1 MKYYIA
7 ITAVHFWKLQWAHLM
22 NIFIAKAS
30 VYCTKIFCDK
40 EWKMFY
46 FICAIFCDNHLTMVL
61 ITPVDTRLKDASVT
75 MNQLYVKKRKRLVSI
90 ILGFIF
96 VFIYN
101 MLLNIGILLC
111 IFKYCYD
118 WDNEGS
124 SATLYPRNTSMTCI
138 N

>member
-1 MKYYIA
+1 
-7 ITAVHFWKLQWAHLM
+7 
-22 NIFIAKAS
+22 
-30 VYCTKIFCDK
+30 
-40 EWKMFY
+40 
-46 FICAIFCDNHLTMVL
+46 MVL

-101 MLLNIGILLC
+101 MLLNIGILLR

-118 WDNEGS
+118 
-124 SATLYPRNTSMTCI
+124 
-138 N
+138 